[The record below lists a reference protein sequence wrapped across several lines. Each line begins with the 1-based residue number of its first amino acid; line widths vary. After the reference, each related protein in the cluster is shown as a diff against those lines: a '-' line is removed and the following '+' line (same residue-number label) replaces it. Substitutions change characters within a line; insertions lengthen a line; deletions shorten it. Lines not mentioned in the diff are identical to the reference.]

1 MRVAPQITLADEDR
15 RTLERWARER
25 STHTR
30 QVLRAQIVLAAAA
43 GRQNRAIA
51 AELAMDRMLV
61 GKWRKRFAEKGLAGI
76 EKDAPRGGRK
86 PTARNALAA
95 KIIEWTLQKSPPT
108 PRPGAPAR
116 WRPRWAPV
124 PRWSTAYGGPTG
136 PSRI

>member
-61 GKWRKRFAEKGLAGI
+61 GK
-76 EKDAPRGGRK
+76 
-86 PTARNALAA
+86 
-95 KIIEWTLQKSPPT
+95 
-108 PRPGAPAR
+108 
-116 WRPRWAPV
+116 
-124 PRWSTAYGGPTG
+124 
-136 PSRI
+136 